1 MADDIITKSLVSLPA
16 APDAGDSDLTH
27 LGRDN
32 QDLALSIALVKRLIN
47 NRSFPVGIAE
57 FFAQDRDPNA
67 DYPGQKWSKVSD
79 GGGRTVRIS
88 SESGSD
94 ASELGGNDYKTLI
107 EAELPA
113 HRHGIA
119 LQASS
124 FNHDT
129 KLVDA
134 AGNHRHGASTNNTGG
149 HQHQD
154 GVNAPGAQYSTT
166 GKGTNNTGTY
176 KLGLTSNNG
185 AHTHSIGIVGRGL
198 HTHNVPM
205 GQHAHALTGNTYL
218 YGSGTE
224 FRLHNEYIR
233 LQLWIRIS

>member
-1 MADDIITKSLVSLPA
+1 MAITTKSLASLMPA
-16 APDAGDSDLTH
+16 DSAGDSDLTH
-27 LGRDN
+27 TSKGS
-32 QDLALSIALVKRLIN
+32 QDKSLSVARLKNFVN
-47 NRSFPVGIAE
+47 NVLFPIGITE
-57 FFAQDRDPNA
+57 FFAQDRNPNL

-94 ASELGGNDYKTLI
+94 ASELGGDDYKTLV
-107 EAELPA
+107 ESELPA
-113 HRHGIA
+113 HTHGIA
-119 LQASS
+119 LQTSS
-124 FNHDT
+124 FSHGT

-134 AGNHRHGASTNNTGG
+134 AGEHRHGASTNYTGD

-154 GVNAPGAQYSTT
+154 GMNAPGAQYSTA
-166 GKGTNNTGTY
+166 GKGTNNQSQH

-198 HTHNVPM
+198 HTHDLPM

-218 YGSGTE
+218 YGSGTQ

-233 LQLWIRIS
+233 LQMWIRIS